1 MKIVVLLACLWFATS
16 SQAAVEI
23 REFKSPQHEARYH
36 AMLDELRCLV
46 CQNQNLAESNA
57 GLARDLRDKTYEMI
71 QSDRTDSE
79 IVGYMVQRYGDFV
92 LYRPPLKSSTLVLWY
107 GPLLIL
113 LIAIAIYWSYSKRA
127 RNRYEVEMT
136 AEQRERVKRLL
147 EDR

>member
-16 SQAAVEI
+16 LQAAVEI
-23 REFKSPQHEARYH
+23 REFTTPQHEERYH
-36 AMLDELRCLV
+36 ALLDELRCLV
-46 CQNQNLAESNA
+46 CQNQNLADSNA
-57 GLARDLRDKTYEMI
+57 GLAKDLRDKTYEMI

-113 LIAIAIYWSYSKRA
+113 LIAITIYWSYSKRA
-127 RNRYEVEMT
+127 RNRHEAKMT
-136 AEQRERVKRLL
+136 AEQREQVKRLL

>member
-1 MKIVVLLACLWFATS
+1 
-16 SQAAVEI
+16 
-23 REFKSPQHEARYH
+23 
-36 AMLDELRCLV
+36 MLDELRCLV

-57 GLARDLRDKTYEMI
+57 GLAKDLRDKTYEMI

-113 LIAIAIYWSYSKRA
+113 LIAIAVYWSYSKRA
-127 RNRYEVEMT
+127 RNRHEAEMT
-136 AEQRERVKRLL
+136 AEQRKRVKRLL